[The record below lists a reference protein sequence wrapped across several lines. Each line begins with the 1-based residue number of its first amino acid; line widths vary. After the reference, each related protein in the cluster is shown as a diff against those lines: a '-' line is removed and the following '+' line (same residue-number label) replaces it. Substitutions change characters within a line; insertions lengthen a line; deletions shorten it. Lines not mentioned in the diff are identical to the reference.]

1 MGRMARSLRG
11 RGGGFQNVTR
21 DQEAAVRR
29 EEDNEGKGRTI
40 DRDRNG
46 KCGGKMWKK
55 VEK

>member
-1 MGRMARSLRG
+1 M
-11 RGGGFQNVTR
+11 GGGGR
-21 DQEAAVRR
+21 LPECHEGPGSSSQEGR
-29 EEDNEGKGRTI
+29 EEDNEGNGRTI